1 MGYKL
6 IALDIDGTI
15 RSTDHDVSDRTRTAV
30 TRVQDSG
37 ATVTL
42 ATGRMFH
49 SALDAAAG
57 LKISAPI
64 ISFQGAHIADSKTGE
79 VLWHRPLT
87 PAMARQA
94 LDALSTWSGEILAY
108 HGDRVYAN
116 RLSPWVE
123 AYNER
128 QLGRVQVIDDIG
140 TLVPKEPTRL
150 VAVGE
155 DDEVDRL
162 SVSLSATFDS
172 RLNIIRSLPR
182 LCEILHPETGKHRA
196 LARLC
201 RHLGVPQRET
211 VVFANGHEDARM
223 VRWAGLGVA
232 VGDADSEV
240 LEVADRVAPP
250 MQEDGVAQVLEDL
263 LEKGLVG

>member
-15 RSTDHDVSDRTRTAV
+15 RSAERDVSDRTRTAV

-49 SALDAAAG
+49 SALESTAG
-57 LKISAPI
+57 LNISAPI

-87 PAMARQA
+87 PSMALQA
-94 LDALSTWSGEILAY
+94 LEALATWQGVILVY
-108 HGDRVYAN
+108 QGDHVYAN
-116 RLSPWVE
+116 RQSPWVE
-123 AYNER
+123 AYSQRN
-128 QLGRVQVIDDIG
+128 LGRVQVIDDIG
-140 TLVPKEPTRL
+140 ALVHKEPTRL

-155 DDEVDRL
+155 EDEVDRL
-162 SVSLSATFDS
+162 SVTLSASFDS

-263 LEKGLVG
+263 LERGLVG